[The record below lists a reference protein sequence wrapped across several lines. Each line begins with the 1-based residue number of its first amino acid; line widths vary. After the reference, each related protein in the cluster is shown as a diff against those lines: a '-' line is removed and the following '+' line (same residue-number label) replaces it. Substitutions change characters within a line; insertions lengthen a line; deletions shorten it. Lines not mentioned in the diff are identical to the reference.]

1 MLRAAALL
9 IAAALLSPCAS
20 ALSACRAA
28 VLDADT
34 GEVCFARN
42 ASEHALIAST
52 TKIMTGLLIAE
63 DCDPDAVVTVPQ
75 EAVGIEGS
83 SLYLKAGEQLTVR
96 ALLYGLLL
104 HSGNDAAVA
113 LALAHSG
120 SVGAFVEAMNG
131 RARELGLRDT
141 HFTNPNGLDAPEHYS
156 TALDLAR
163 LTLAALQVPAFA
175 EVVATRQ
182 ITIEG
187 RSFTN
192 HNRLLWSL
200 DGAIG
205 VKTGFTRAAGRTL
218 VSAVERN
225 GRRLIAVT
233 LCAPDDWQDH
243 ACLYDEAFAAFSE
256 REAVKAGACVASVPL
271 LSGGSAELMAGESVT
286 YALRDGET
294 VTVRPLWPR
303 VAFSAGTP
311 GEPAGEGAY
320 FSGRA
325 ASRAS
330 RCSGESVPMR
340 ERIQKILSARGVASR
355 RAAEEL
361 IRQGRVTVDGVPCA
375 LGALAEPDCRTI
387 AVDGVPIPPPPEHVY
402 LMLYKPRGYITT
414 LSDERGRRTAASL
427 VDCGTRVYPV
437 GRLDYD
443 SEGLLL
449 FTNDGALAD
458 RLMHPRREISKVY
471 EVTARGPLDGV
482 AERLRRPLVLDG
494 YRIRPPEV
502 EQTAPGRFLI
512 TIHEG
517 RNRQIRRMCA
527 AAGLEVLR
535 LRRIAEGPL
544 QLGTLAPGAWRPLTE
559 AELAALRQETE
570 GGDPV

>member
-1 MLRAAALL
+1 
-9 IAAALLSPCAS
+9 
-20 ALSACRAA
+20 
-28 VLDADT
+28 
-34 GEVCFARN
+34 
-42 ASEHALIAST
+42 
-52 TKIMTGLLIAE
+52 
-63 DCDPDAVVTVPQ
+63 
-75 EAVGIEGS
+75 
-83 SLYLKAGEQLTVR
+83 
-96 ALLYGLLL
+96 
-104 HSGNDAAVA
+104 
-113 LALAHSG
+113 
-120 SVGAFVEAMNG
+120 
-131 RARELGLRDT
+131 
-141 HFTNPNGLDAPEHYS
+141 
-156 TALDLAR
+156 
-163 LTLAALQVPAFA
+163 
-175 EVVATRQ
+175 
-182 ITIEG
+182 
-187 RSFTN
+187 
-192 HNRLLWSL
+192 
-200 DGAIG
+200 
-205 VKTGFTRAAGRTL
+205 
-218 VSAVERN
+218 
-225 GRRLIAVT
+225 
-233 LCAPDDWQDH
+233 
-243 ACLYDEAFAAFSE
+243 
-256 REAVKAGACVASVPL
+256 
-271 LSGGSAELMAGESVT
+271 
-286 YALRDGET
+286 
-294 VTVRPLWPR
+294 
-303 VAFSAGTP
+303 
-311 GEPAGEGAY
+311 
-320 FSGRA
+320 
-325 ASRAS
+325 
-330 RCSGESVPMR
+330 MR

-375 LGALAEPDCRTI
+375 LGASAEPDCRTI

-559 AELAALRQETE
+559 AELATLRQETE